1 MENKELFKP
10 LIEEEF
16 TYPIMN
22 NGLVYLLYFENEIIG
37 LSVITRI
44 PFLAD
49 IRIHK
54 E

>member
-1 MENKELFKP
+1 MTK
-10 LIEEEF
+10 
-16 TYPIMN
+16 
-22 NGLVYLLYFENEIIG
+22 YFENEIIG